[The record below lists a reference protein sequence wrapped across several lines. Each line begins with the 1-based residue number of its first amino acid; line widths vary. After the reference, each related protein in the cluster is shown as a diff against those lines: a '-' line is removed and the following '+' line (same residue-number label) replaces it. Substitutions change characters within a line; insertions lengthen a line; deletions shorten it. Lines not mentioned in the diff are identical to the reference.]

1 VVLFGVD
8 VHPHFQAGLNIE
20 QVHVEGFDFIAVKL
34 SESTTTYPGLDWLH
48 RATACGM
55 IAIGYHYLRPGNE
68 DGQAQVFCQQ
78 LTAAGNVPGM
88 LDAEALADDGRT
100 PTLTVNG
107 IRNFLAA
114 CKERGAH
121 VPLLYLPRWYHE
133 RMGSPDLSGLPML
146 WASSYV
152 NGSGFAGGLYEAVKS
167 SYWTAYGGLPVG
179 ILQFTDKARVA
190 GQSIDADA
198 FFGTRDQLTDMLGTG
213 SDEMSAEIEQMIREI
228 HHESTLRLPSRR
240 GDDASLDLPDD
251 TVLGHAAD
259 AAALAWR
266 SEQRLIAL
274 QSTVAALQAAISTL
288 TAAVSADKD
297 LDPDEFKV
305 ILDDAL
311 ARAIVHVDVTG
322 VVDPKG

>member
-20 QVHVEGFDFIAVKL
+20 QVHAEGFDFIAVKL
-34 SESTTTYPGLDWLH
+34 SESTTTYPGLDWLR
-48 RATACGM
+48 RAEACGM

-68 DGQAQVFCQQ
+68 DGQARVFCQQ
-78 LTAAGNVPGM
+78 LAAAGNVPGM

-100 PTLTVNG
+100 PTLTVSG

-152 NGSGFAGGLYEAVKS
+152 NGSGFASGLYEAVKS
-167 SYWTAYGGLPVG
+167 AHWTAYGGLPVG

-198 FFGTRDQLTDMLGTG
+198 FFGTRDQLADMLGTG

-288 TAAVSADKD
+288 TAAVSVDKD

-311 ARAIVHVDVTG
+311 ARAIIKVDVTG
-322 VVDPKG
+322 VVEPKG